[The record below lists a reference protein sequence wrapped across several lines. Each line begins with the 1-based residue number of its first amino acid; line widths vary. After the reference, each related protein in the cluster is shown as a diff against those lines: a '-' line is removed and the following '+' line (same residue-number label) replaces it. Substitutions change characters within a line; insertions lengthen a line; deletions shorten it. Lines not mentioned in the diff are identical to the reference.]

1 MKRLIAVLA
10 IVAGGVVSAQSSR
23 DVVKFQLSQP
33 AMVGEVE
40 LPAGTCT
47 AGSLNSGN
55 GNTALVFR
63 CESGAHAVVLANP
76 ITAAPFEGT
85 KPAGVVLT
93 LRGDVQRIDQVWLGS
108 NGSGYQIIHSHAE

>member
-10 IVAGGVVSAQSSR
+10 IVGGVVSAQSSR
-23 DVVKFQLSQP
+23 DAVRFQLTQP

-40 LPAGTCT
+40 LPAGVCT
-47 AGSLNSGN
+47 AGLLNSGN
-55 GNTALVFR
+55 GNAALVFR
-63 CESGAHAVVLANP
+63 CESGAQAVVLANP

-85 KPAGVVLT
+85 KSVGIVLT
-93 LRGDVQRIDQVWLGS
+93 TRGDVMRIDQVWLGS